1 MIAALDQAPELDVR
15 TRALPSDIDPL
26 ERLPAAAPL
35 AWVREG
41 EGIAAWGEAA
51 RITLPPEADAAGTDR
66 FTRAAAALEGV
77 WTRTRV
83 SDEVGLPGTGALA
96 FGSFTFDPRS
106 GGSVLVVPRVVCG
119 RRAGKSWV
127 TTVADRGAEHPADPL
142 DAPVPPAAPV
152 GPLTWRQGALA
163 AEEWERTVAEAVA
176 RIRGGALEKAVMA
189 RDVVAE
195 AARPIDVRTLL
206 RRLARDYP
214 DCYTFSV
221 AGMVGA
227 TPELLLRREG
237 DEVHSV
243 VLAGT
248 RPRGATPE
256 EDARLAHEL
265 AASAKDAEEHRLAIE
280 SLRRTLAPLSAGVDA
295 PDGPEL
301 VRLPNVQHLA
311 SPAAARLLPGV
322 STLRVVAALHPTAA
336 VGGTPTPAAVEL
348 IAELEGMD
356 RGRYAGPVGWVDSEG
371 NGEWGIALRCAH
383 VEGARARLFAGCGIV
398 AGSEPAAELAEAE
411 AKLRVM
417 RAALTDPP
425 G

>member
-1 MIAALDQAPELDVR
+1 MR
-15 TRALPSDIDPL
+15 TRALPRDIDPL
-26 ERLPAAAPL
+26 ERLPATAPL
-35 AWVREG
+35 AWLREG

-51 RITLPPEADAAGTDR
+51 RITLPPESGAVGTAR
-66 FTRAAAALEGV
+66 FTGAAAALEGV

-106 GGSVLVVPRVVCG
+106 AGSVLVVPRVVWG
-119 RRAGKSWV
+119 RRNGKAWV
-127 TTVADRGAEHPADPL
+127 TTVVDRGGEHPDPANPL
-142 DAPVPPAAPV
+142 GAVPPAAPV
-152 GPLTWRQGALA
+152 GPLEWHQGALS
-163 AEEWERTVAEAVA
+163 AEEWEDAVARAVA
-176 RIRGGALEKAVMA
+176 RIRGGGSLEKAVMA
-189 RDVVAE
+189 RDVVAQ
-195 AARPIDVRTLL
+195 AARPIDARTLL

-256 EDARLAHEL
+256 EDARLAAEL

-280 SLRRTLAPLSAGVDA
+280 SLRRTLSPLSTDVRA
-295 PDGPEL
+295 PDRPQL

-322 STLRVVAALHPTAA
+322 STLQVVAALHPTAA
-336 VGGTPTPAAVEL
+336 VGGTPTDAAVEL

-356 RGRYAGPVGWVDSEG
+356 RGRYAGPVGWIDSAG

-383 VEGARARLFAGCGIV
+383 VEGTRARLFAGCGIV
-398 AGSEPAAELAEAE
+398 AGSQPAEELAEAE

-417 RAALTDPP
+417 RAALTDEAE
-425 G
+425 